1 MNTKKKILFPY
12 INMSTFIEKD
22 LHILK
27 RRYTVWPVR
36 YQNVKNV
43 VDNFQM
49 IHKVDAI
56 FCWFGSIR
64 FLPLILLGKI
74 LKKKIIVVSGG
85 YDVANVPELKYGNM
99 CPKYKWGLP
108 RILGI
113 ILFRMADR
121 ILCVSESNY
130 HQTLVDAKVPPNKT
144 VIIKHGFS
152 DIPETLRKRLHKN
165 SKDMMA
171 ITVANIDSCTIHIK
185 GLLAVARLSKYLPD
199 TPFLF
204 IGKYEPEAIKILRK
218 ESSEKAEFLGFLEHS
233 KLHEFFLRAKI
244 YLQLS
249 LHESFGCSMAESMLF
264 NCIPVVSDKYALPEV
279 VGNAGFCVNPE
290 DLKGISVVVDKI
302 LKGNIYPLENPR
314 ERILK
319 EFPIEKRAEKLLSVM
334 KDILKK

>member
-1 MNTKKKILFPY
+1 MNSKKKILFPY
-12 INMSTFIEKD
+12 INMSTFVERD

-27 RRYTVWPVR
+27 RRYVVWPVR
-36 YQNVKNV
+36 YHSVKNV
-43 VDNFQM
+43 VDNFQT

-64 FLPLILLGKI
+64 FLPLILLGKL

-85 YDVANVPELKYGNM
+85 YDVANVPELKFGNM
-99 CPKYKWGLP
+99 WPKYKWGLP

-130 HQTLVDAKVPPNKT
+130 HETLVNAKVPPKKT

-152 DIPETLRKRLHKN
+152 DISETLKKRLHEN
-165 SKDMMA
+165 SKDIMA
-171 ITVANIDSCTIHIK
+171 ITVGIIDSCTIHRK
-185 GLLAVARLSKYLPD
+185 GLLAVARLSRYLPD

-204 IGKYEPEAIKILRK
+204 IGKYEPEAIKILRQ
-218 ESSEKAEFLGFLEHS
+218 ESSEKAQFMGFLENS
-233 KLHEFFLRAKI
+233 ELHEFLLKGKI

-249 LHESFGCSMAESMLF
+249 VHEAFGCSLAESMLF
-264 NCIPVVSDKYALPEV
+264 NCIPVVSNKYALPEV
-279 VGNAGFCVNPE
+279 VGNAGFCVNTE

-334 KDILKK
+334 KDILKD

>member
-1 MNTKKKILFPY
+1 
-12 INMSTFIEKD
+12 MSTFVERD

-27 RRYTVWPVR
+27 RRYIVWPVR
-36 YQNVKNV
+36 YQSVKNV
-43 VDNFQM
+43 VDNFQT
-49 IHKVDAI
+49 IHEVDAI

-64 FLPLILLGKI
+64 FLPLVLLGKI

-85 YDVANVPELKYGNM
+85 HDVANVPELKYGNM

-113 ILFRMADR
+113 ILFRMADK

-130 HQTLVDAKVPPNKT
+130 HETLVNAKVPPKKT

-152 DIPETLRKRLHKN
+152 DIPEILRKRLHEN
-165 SKDMMA
+165 SKDIMA
-171 ITVANIDSCTIHIK
+171 ITVGVIIDSCTIHIK
-185 GLLAVARLSKYLPD
+185 GLLTVARLSKYLPD
-199 TPFLF
+199 ITFLF
-204 IGKYEPEAIKILRK
+204 IGKCEPDAIRILRG
-218 ESSEKAEFLGFLEHS
+218 ESSEKVQFAGFLENS
-233 KLHEFFLRAKI
+233 KLHEFYLKAKI

-249 LHESFGCSMAESMLF
+249 VHEAFGCSLAESMLF
-264 NCIPVVSDKYALPEV
+264 NCIPVVSNKYALPEV

-290 DLKGISVVVDKI
+290 DLKGISVVVNKI
-302 LKGNIYPLENPR
+302 LKGNLYPLENPR

-334 KDILKK
+334 EDILKD